1 LLTGEAGIG
10 KTRCLNEFAP
20 VARGL
25 GIGVW
30 TGRCLE
36 GGWGAAF
43 WPWLQVLRDAL
54 AEGTLCPTLAAEGQ
68 TLLEE
73 LIPHADADQ
82 REGMAASSAGAAR
95 FWVLEKVSRFLV
107 RSAERTS
114 RVVLLED
121 VHWADEASLD
131 LLSFLGAELSPAKLL
146 VVATARDGE
155 QPQSEAWAKALA
167 RLHPS
172 ERIELPGLDASD
184 VATYVSAVMR
194 VRLADDIQ

>member
-43 WPWLQVLRDAL
+43 WPWLKGLRDAL
-54 AEGTLCPTLAAEGQ
+54 
-68 TLLEE
+68 
-73 LIPHADADQ
+73 
-82 REGMAASSAGAAR
+82 AAR

-155 QPQSEAWAKALA
+155 QPQS
-167 RLHPS
+167 
-172 ERIELPGLDASD
+172 
-184 VATYVSAVMR
+184 
-194 VRLADDIQ
+194 